1 MFWFFIRL
9 IRLLQ
14 ISHSTGQRSSSS
26 EVAIFSWQICGYW
39 RGRHS
44 SGTELTQLCTNTV
57 TAPGVLVHHLPSRVW
72 ALLPAQPGSASGYTG
87 IVNMVVV
94 VAISLVT
101 SGYSAVSRYPHLGA
115 VHIWRHL
122 FIGSSW
128 WFCHPVIIFG
138 WPHCDFKLI
147 MYFMNNTE
155 PKTICF
161 TTPFNSINQTQEGPV
176 GKSES
181 PSAPFIP

>member
-1 MFWFFIRL
+1 MQGQWWWVGNFNVL
-9 IRLLQ
+9 ILHKVGQVAANQSQYRPTEQQLRSGHFLLADMWLLEK
-14 ISHSTGQRSSSS
+14 R
-26 EVAIFSWQICGYW
+26 W

-115 VHIWRHL
+115 VHI
-122 FIGSSW
+122 
-128 WFCHPVIIFG
+128 
-138 WPHCDFKLI
+138 
-147 MYFMNNTE
+147 
-155 PKTICF
+155 
-161 TTPFNSINQTQEGPV
+161 
-176 GKSES
+176 
-181 PSAPFIP
+181 